1 MRHLRLL
8 AAVAVVVG
16 HGYVLNGQTPAPRM
30 GGIPLHTLGLY
41 IFFTISG
48 YLITSSWNR
57 WPNLP
62 SFVRNRALRILP
74 ALAAVVLLTVV
85 VTGPLATELTLSEYL
100 STPQTWLYLS
110 GVLLVPQ
117 YELPGVFVTHLSPA
131 VNGSLWTL
139 GIEACCYLATALL
152 GVSLRKYAWIG
163 NLVLGVGA
171 IALALQPA
179 GGALESFRAVGA
191 VCSYFALGAL
201 ACHLRVDRR
210 HFPALLMACLV
221 VGWLLLGEFIAP
233 IATICALAVVPAAV
247 LTIALRSKN
256 TRSGVDLS
264 YGVYLWGYPIQQ
276 LVLQVNPDLPV
287 VYSVALTILFT
298 LAVATLSWH
307 HLEAPA
313 LGLKRSVRPQ
323 AIPRR
328 QSKSALC
335 ATTA

>member
-1 MRHLRLL
+1 MRQLRLL
-8 AAVAVVVG
+8 AGVAVVVG
-16 HGYVLNGQTPAPRM
+16 HGYVLNGITPAPRV

-85 VTGPLATELTLSEYL
+85 VIGPLATDLTLREYL
-100 STPQTWLYLS
+100 STSQTWLYLS

-117 YELPGVFVTHLSPA
+117 YELPGVFDSHVSPA

-152 GVSLRKYAWIG
+152 GLALRRFAWIG
-163 NLVLGVGA
+163 TLVLGSVA

-179 GGALESFRAVGA
+179 GSSLESLRPAGA
-191 VCSYFALGAL
+191 VCSYFAIGAL
-201 ACHLRVDRR
+201 ACHLRMDRR
-210 HFPALLMACLV
+210 HFPTVLI
-221 VGWLLLGEFIAP
+221 VGLAIGWVLLGEFNAP
-233 IATICALAVVPAAV
+233 VATTAAWLVVPATV
-247 LTIALRSKN
+247 LAIALRS
-256 TRSGVDLS
+256 RESSSGVDLS

-276 LVLQVNPDLPV
+276 LVIQVNPDLPV
-287 VYSVALTILFT
+287 TFSVALTIVFT

-313 LGLKRSVRPQ
+313 LGLKRPARPEPIQ
-323 AIPRR
+323 RL
-328 QSKSALC
+328 QLKSALG

>member
-1 MRHLRLL
+1 MRQLRLL

-16 HGYVLNGQTPAPRM
+16 HGYVLNGETPAPRV

-41 IFFTISG
+41 VFFTISG

-85 VTGPLATELTLSEYL
+85 VIGPLATELTLSEYL
-100 STPQTWLYLS
+100 NTPQTWLYLS
-110 GVLLVPQ
+110 GVLL
-117 YELPGVFVTHLSPA
+117 
-131 VNGSLWTL
+131 
-139 GIEACCYLATALL
+139 
-152 GVSLRKYAWIG
+152 
-163 NLVLGVGA
+163 
-171 IALALQPA
+171 
-179 GGALESFRAVGA
+179 

-233 IATICALAVVPAAV
+233 IATICAWAVVPAAV

-313 LGLKRSVRPQ
+313 LGLKRLVRPR

-328 QSKSALC
+328 QPKSAPC
-335 ATTA
+335 VTTA